1 MQFDLETFFPFQSNL
16 IDLCSSFHATTQ
28 LKLEIRTVLSTF
40 IDEFTFKILSNIERN
55 MTLSG
60 LIQATYK
67 FESPV
72 FKTELY
78 ALREIPLPA
87 PPYEFLYAFDD
98 SFIHKRFQFKF
109 TAIQKSRRR
118 KKRQTSSFQRYR

>member
-1 MQFDLETFFPFQSNL
+1 MWVDKIRFKTFFLISIQSNRL
-16 IDLCSSFHATTQ
+16 FSFFHATTQ

-60 LIQATYK
+60 LIQASYN
-67 FESPV
+67 FGSLV

-87 PPYEFLYAFDD
+87 
-98 SFIHKRFQFKF
+98 
-109 TAIQKSRRR
+109 QK
-118 KKRQTSSFQRYR
+118 